1 MPKGKFIEL
10 MDDMHLSNSELFQNY
25 YNNVASRNISGA
37 NQIIENNDQLQNQ
50 ITDSDN
56 VNQLI
61 ERVNSNE
68 QQIKTDVD
76 EYLQDQLNAFQD
88 LINQT
93 KNEMKLIEK
102 YMPKQMSKEELEE
115 TVEETIKEVGASS
128 KKDFGKVMQALM
140 PKIKGKADG
149 KAASSIVGKK
159 LN

>member
-1 MPKGKFIEL
+1 MSLNDTL
-10 MDDMHLSNSELFQNY
+10 MQDMKTAMKAKDKEALTTIRSLKAAVMNYKIKVGHDLTSDDVLSSALKQRKESLEEFTK
-25 YNNVASRNISGA
+25 AGR
-37 NQIIENNDQLQNQ
+37 D
-50 ITDSDN
+50 
-56 VNQLI
+56 
-61 ERVNSNE
+61 
-68 QQIKTDVD
+68 
-76 EYLQDQLNAFQD
+76 D

-102 YMPKQMSKEELEE
+102 YMPKQMSKEELEA